1 MHIMKYELII
11 RTFKNGGDSMR
22 VNALKMQILMGKKN
36 LTIKELAYK
45 SAVSRQTISCIK
57 AGKSCSPQV
66 AYKLSQALD
75 IDMQELLE

>member
-1 MHIMKYELII
+1 
-11 RTFKNGGDSMR
+11 MR

-45 SAVSRQTISCIK
+45 SAVSRHTISCIK
-57 AGKSCSPQV
+57 AGKSCSQQV
-66 AYKLSQALD
+66 AYKLSKALD

>member
-1 MHIMKYELII
+1 
-11 RTFKNGGDSMR
+11 MR
-22 VNALKMQILMGKKN
+22 VNALKMQILMEKN

-45 SAVSRQTISCIK
+45 SAVSGQTISCIK

>member
-1 MHIMKYELII
+1 
-11 RTFKNGGDSMR
+11 MR
-22 VNALKMQILMGKKN
+22 VNVLKMQILMGKKN

>member
-1 MHIMKYELII
+1 
-11 RTFKNGGDSMR
+11 MR

-36 LTIKELAYK
+36 LTIKELAYI

>member
-1 MHIMKYELII
+1 MRIIKYELKVRYQEI
-11 RTFKNGGDSMR
+11 GGDIMKI
-22 VNALKMQILMGKKN
+22 NALKMQILMGKKN

>member
-1 MHIMKYELII
+1 
-11 RTFKNGGDSMR
+11 MR

-45 SAVSRQTISCIK
+45 SAVSRPTISCIK
-57 AGKSCSPQV
+57 AGKSCSPRV

>member
-1 MHIMKYELII
+1 
-11 RTFKNGGDSMR
+11 MR

-45 SAVSRQTISCIK
+45 SAVSRQTISSIK

>member
-1 MHIMKYELII
+1 
-11 RTFKNGGDSMR
+11 MR

-45 SAVSRQTISCIK
+45 SAVSRQTIACIK

>member
-1 MHIMKYELII
+1 
-11 RTFKNGGDSMR
+11 MR
-22 VNALKMQILMGKKN
+22 VNVLKMQILMGKKN
-36 LTIKELAYK
+36 LTIKELACK

>member
-1 MHIMKYELII
+1 
-11 RTFKNGGDSMR
+11 MR

-36 LTIKELAYK
+36 LTIKALAYK

>member
-1 MHIMKYELII
+1 
-11 RTFKNGGDSMR
+11 MR
-22 VNALKMQILMGKKN
+22 VNVLKMQILMGKKN

-45 SAVSRQTISCIK
+45 SAVSRQTISGIK

-66 AYKLSQALD
+66 VYKLSQALD

>member
-1 MHIMKYELII
+1 
-11 RTFKNGGDSMR
+11 MR
-22 VNALKMQILMGKKN
+22 ANALKMQILMGKKN

-45 SAVSRQTISCIK
+45 SAVLRQTISRIK

-66 AYKLSQALD
+66 AYKLSQVLD

>member
-1 MHIMKYELII
+1 
-11 RTFKNGGDSMR
+11 MR
-22 VNALKMQILMGKKN
+22 VNALKMHILMGKKN

>member
-1 MHIMKYELII
+1 
-11 RTFKNGGDSMR
+11 MR

-36 LTIKELAYK
+36 LTVKELAYK
-45 SAVSRQTISCIK
+45 SAVSRKTISCIK

>member
-1 MHIMKYELII
+1 
-11 RTFKNGGDSMR
+11 MR

-36 LTIKELAYK
+36 LTIKEFAYK